1 MGEWSEYFEDFP
13 EENPANYPNRG
24 PDLGPRSKY
33 FPDWH
38 ESQLTKT
45 ELAEI
50 AKKIEAENAELERQA
65 AEKARYIHEAKS
77 PPLFLVDVCPICNLK
92 TINIYQIS
100 DDHYFGECQECG
112 ISDTDTK
119 PEKILE
125 KIEDL
130 VWKQSQDLDPDEDF

>member
-38 ESQLTKT
+38 ISQLTKA

-65 AEKARYIHEAKS
+65 EEKARYIQEAKS
-77 PPLFLVDVCPICNLK
+77 HPLFQIDVCPICNLK
-92 TINIYQIS
+92 TMHMHKIS
-100 DDHYFGECQECG
+100 EHNYFGECQECG
-112 ISDTDTK
+112 KSDIDIK
-119 PEKILE
+119 PEIILE
-125 KIEDL
+125 KIENL
-130 VWKQSQDLDPDEDF
+130 IWKQSQDLDLNEVY

>member
-13 EENPANYPNRG
+13 EENPANYRNQG
-24 PDLGPRSKY
+24 SDLGPRSKY

-38 ESQLTKT
+38 ESQLTRT

-65 AEKARYIHEAKS
+65 AEKARYIKKAKS
-77 PPLFLVDVCPICNLK
+77 HPLFLVDVCPICNLK
-92 TINIYQIS
+92 TMNIHKIS

>member
-13 EENPANYPNRG
+13 EENPANQPNRE
-24 PDLGPRSKY
+24 PDLGPHSKY

-38 ESQLTKT
+38 VSQLTKE

-50 AKKIEAENAELERQA
+50 DKKMEAENAEIERQA
-65 AEKARYIHEAKS
+65 EEKAKYIKEVKS
-77 PPLFLVDVCPICNLK
+77 HPLFLVEICPICNLN

-100 DDHYFGECQECG
+100 DDNYFGECQECG
-112 ISDTDTK
+112 ISGNEVEPK
-119 PEKILE
+119 IILE

-130 VWKQSQDLDPDEDF
+130 VWNKSQNIYLDEEF

>member
-13 EENPANYPNRG
+13 EENPANQPNQG

-38 ESQLTKT
+38 VSQLTKE

-50 AKKIEAENAELERQA
+50 AKKIEAENAEIERQA
-65 AEKARYIHEAKS
+65 EDKAKYIQEAKS
-77 PPLFLVDVCPICNLK
+77 HPLFLFEVCPICNLN
-92 TINIYQIS
+92 TMNIYKIS
-100 DDHYFGECQECG
+100 DNNYFGECQECG
-112 ISDTDTK
+112 VSSSEAEPKI
-119 PEKILE
+119 ILE

-130 VWKQSQDLDPDEDF
+130 VWNQFPDMDLDQDI

>member
-38 ESQLTKT
+38 ESQLTKA
-45 ELAEI
+45 ELAEV

-65 AEKARYIHEAKS
+65 EEKAKYIQDAKS
-77 PPLFLVDVCPICNLK
+77 HPLFLVDICPICNLK
-92 TINIYQIS
+92 TMNIHQIS

-125 KIEDL
+125 KIQDL
-130 VWKQSQDLDPDEDF
+130 VWNQPQDLDIDEGF

>member
-38 ESQLTKT
+38 ESQLTKA

-65 AEKARYIHEAKS
+65 EEKARYIQEAKS
-77 PPLFLVDVCPICNLK
+77 HPLVQVDVCPICNLK
-92 TINIYQIS
+92 TMYMHQIS
-100 DDHYFGECQECG
+100 QDNYFGECQECG
-112 ISDTDTK
+112 KSDTDIK

-125 KIEDL
+125 KIENL
-130 VWKQSQDLDPDEDF
+130 VWSQPQDLDLDEEF

>member
-24 PDLGPRSKY
+24 PDLGTRSKY

-38 ESQLTKT
+38 ESQLTKA
-45 ELAEI
+45 ELAEV
-50 AKKIEAENAELERQA
+50 AKKIEAENAESERQEE
-65 AEKARYIHEAKS
+65 EKARYIKEAKS
-77 PPLFLVDVCPICNLK
+77 HPLVQVDVCPICNLK
-92 TINIYQIS
+92 TMYMHQIS
-100 DDHYFGECQECG
+100 QDNYFGECQECG
-112 ISDTDTK
+112 RSDTDTK

-130 VWKQSQDLDPDEDF
+130 VWNQSQNSDNDEDY

>member
-38 ESQLTKT
+38 ESQLTKA

-50 AKKIEAENAELERQA
+50 AIKIEAENAELKRQA
-65 AEKARYIHEAKS
+65 EEKARYIQEAKS
-77 PPLFLVDVCPICNLK
+77 HPLFLVDVCPICNLK
-92 TINIYQIS
+92 AVNIYQLS

-112 ISDTDTK
+112 TSDTDTK
-119 PEKILE
+119 PKKILE
-125 KIEDL
+125 KMEDL
-130 VWKQSQDLDPDEDF
+130 VWNQSQNIDLDDEL

>member
-38 ESQLTKT
+38 ESQLTKA

-50 AKKIEAENAELERQA
+50 AKKIEVQNAELERQA
-65 AEKARYIHEAKS
+65 EEKARYIQEAKS
-77 PPLFLVDVCPICNLK
+77 HPLFLVDVCPICNLK
-92 TINIYQIS
+92 TMNIYQIS
-100 DDHYFGECQECG
+100 EDHYFGECQECG
-112 ISDTDTK
+112 TSDTDKK

-130 VWKQSQDLDPDEDF
+130 VWKQSQDLDLDEDF

>member
-13 EENPANYPNRG
+13 EENPENYPNRG

-33 FPDWH
+33 FPDWC
-38 ESQLTKT
+38 ESQLTKA

-65 AEKARYIHEAKS
+65 EENVRAIQEAKS
-77 PPLFLVDVCPICNLK
+77 HPLVQVDICPICNLK
-92 TINIYQIS
+92 TMHMHQIS
-100 DDHYFGECQECG
+100 EDHYFGECQECG
-112 ISDTDTK
+112 KSDSDTK

-125 KIEDL
+125 KIENL
-130 VWKQSQDLDPDEDF
+130 IWSQSQDSTIDEEF

>member
-38 ESQLTKT
+38 ESQLTKA

-65 AEKARYIHEAKS
+65 EEKARYIQEAKS
-77 PPLFLVDVCPICNLK
+77 HPLVQVDVCPICNLE
-92 TINIYQIS
+92 TMHIHQIS
-100 DDHYFGECQECG
+100 EDNYFGECQECG
-112 ISDTDTK
+112 KSDIDKK

-125 KIEDL
+125 KIENL
-130 VWKQSQDLDPDEDF
+130 VWSQPQDLDLDEEF

>member
-1 MGEWSEYFEDFP
+1 MREWSEYFEDFP

-33 FPDWH
+33 FPNWSL
-38 ESQLTKT
+38 SQLTKA

-50 AKKIEAENAELERQA
+50 AKKIEAENAEIERQEE
-65 AEKARYIHEAKS
+65 EKARYIQEAKS
-77 PPLFLVDVCPICNLK
+77 HPLVQVDVCPICNLK
-92 TINIYQIS
+92 TMHMHQIS
-100 DDHYFGECQECG
+100 EYNYFGECQECG
-112 ISDTDTK
+112 KSDTDTK

-130 VWKQSQDLDPDEDF
+130 VWNQSQDSDSDEDF

>member
-13 EENPANYPNRG
+13 EENPANYPNRR

-38 ESQLTKT
+38 ESQLTKA

-65 AEKARYIHEAKS
+65 AEKARYIKKAKS
-77 PPLFLVDVCPICNLK
+77 HPLFLVDVCPICNLK
-92 TINIYQIS
+92 TMNIHKIS

>member
-13 EENPANYPNRG
+13 EENPANYRNQDS
-24 PDLGPRSKY
+24 DLGPRSKY

-38 ESQLTKT
+38 ESQLTRT

-65 AEKARYIHEAKS
+65 EDKARAIQEAKS
-77 PPLFLVDVCPICNLK
+77 YPLVQVDVCPICNLK
-92 TINIYQIS
+92 TMHMHQITE
-100 DDHYFGECQECG
+100 DHYFGECQECG
-112 ISDTDTK
+112 KSDTDIK

-130 VWKQSQDLDPDEDF
+130 VWNQSEDLDIDEEF

>member
-13 EENPANYPNRG
+13 EENPANYPNLG

-38 ESQLTKT
+38 ESQLTKA

-65 AEKARYIHEAKS
+65 AEKARYIKKAKS
-77 PPLFLVDVCPICNLK
+77 HPLFLVDVCPICNLK
-92 TINIYQIS
+92 TMNIHKIS

-112 ISDTDTK
+112 ISDTNTK

>member
-13 EENPANYPNRG
+13 EENPANYRNQG
-24 PDLGPRSKY
+24 SDLGPRSKY

-38 ESQLTKT
+38 ESQLTKA

-50 AKKIEAENAELERQA
+50 AKKIEAESAELERQA
-65 AEKARYIHEAKS
+65 AEKARYIQEAKS
-77 PPLFLVDVCPICNLK
+77 HPLFLVDVCPICNLK
-92 TINIYQIS
+92 TMNIHQIS

>member
-33 FPDWH
+33 FPNWSL
-38 ESQLTKT
+38 SQLTKA

-50 AKKIEAENAELERQA
+50 AKKIEAENAEIERQA
-65 AEKARYIHEAKS
+65 QEKQKYIQEAKS
-77 PPLFLVDVCPICNLK
+77 HPLVQVDVCPICNLK
-92 TINIYQIS
+92 TMHMHQIS
-100 DDHYFGECQECG
+100 EDNYFGQCQECG
-112 ISDTDTK
+112 RSDTDTK
-119 PEKILE
+119 PEKILV

-130 VWKQSQDLDPDEDF
+130 VWNQSENLDNDEEF

>member
-13 EENPANYPNRG
+13 EENPANRPNRG

-38 ESQLTKT
+38 ESQLTKE

-50 AKKIEAENAELERQA
+50 AKKIEAENTELERQA
-65 AEKARYIHEAKS
+65 EEKAKRIQEAKS
-77 PPLFLVDVCPICNLK
+77 HPLFGVDVCPICNLK
-92 TINIYQIS
+92 TMNIYQIS
-100 DDHYFGECQECG
+100 DAHYFGECQECG

-125 KIEDL
+125 KIENL
-130 VWKQSQDLDPDEDF
+130 VWTQSLDLDEEF

>member
-1 MGEWSEYFEDFP
+1 M
-13 EENPANYPNRG
+13 N
-24 PDLGPRSKY
+24 
-33 FPDWH
+33 
-38 ESQLTKT
+38 
-45 ELAEI
+45 
-50 AKKIEAENAELERQA
+50 
-65 AEKARYIHEAKS
+65 IHK
-77 PPLFLVDVCPICNLK
+77 
-92 TINIYQIS
+92 IS

>member
-33 FPDWH
+33 FSNWH
-38 ESQLTKT
+38 ESQLTKA

-50 AKKIEAENAELERQA
+50 AKKIEAENAESERQEE
-65 AEKARYIHEAKS
+65 EKARYIKEAKS
-77 PPLFLVDVCPICNLK
+77 HPLVQVDVCPICNLK
-92 TINIYQIS
+92 TMYMHQIS
-100 DDHYFGECQECG
+100 QDNYFGECQECG
-112 ISDTDTK
+112 RSDTDTK

-130 VWKQSQDLDPDEDF
+130 VWNQSQNSDNDEDY